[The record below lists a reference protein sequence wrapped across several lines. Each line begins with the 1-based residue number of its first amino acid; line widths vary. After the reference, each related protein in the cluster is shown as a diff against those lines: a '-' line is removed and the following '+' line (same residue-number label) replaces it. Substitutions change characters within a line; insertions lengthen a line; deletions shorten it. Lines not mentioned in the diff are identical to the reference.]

1 MASVMFLLEREGL
14 TGTTRP
20 AVCAVA
26 APTDYDL
33 AFAELHARA
42 YATAYKL
49 LGDRAEAEDVA
60 QEALA
65 RAYLHWA
72 KVSGYAPAWV
82 VRVSSNLAIGSWRKR
97 RRLVHEADGRER
109 ERETDAVADGVGA
122 TSTDLPD
129 HLELRA
135 ALASLPGRQ
144 REVVVLRHLAGF
156 SERETAQA
164 LGCSAGSV
172 KQHSTR
178 GLAALRHRLRLA
190 GFDGAE
196 EG

>member
-1 MASVMFLLEREGL
+1 MASVVFLLERESL
-14 TGTTRP
+14 TGMARP
-20 AVCAVA
+20 AVRTVA

-33 AFAELHARA
+33 AFVELHARA

-49 LGDRAEAEDVA
+49 LGDRAEAEDIA

-65 RAYLHWA
+65 RAYLHWT
-72 KVSGYAPAWV
+72 KISGYAPAWV

-97 RRLVHEADGRER
+97 RRLVHEADGRDR
-109 ERETDAVADGVGA
+109 ERATDAVGA
-122 TSTDLPD
+122 TSPDLPD

-135 ALASLPGRQ
+135 ALAALPARQ

-164 LGCSAGSV
+164 LGCSVGSV
-172 KQHSTR
+172 KQHASR
-178 GLAALRHRLRLA
+178 GLAAMRQRLRVA
-190 GFDGAE
+190 GLDGAE
-196 EG
+196 ED